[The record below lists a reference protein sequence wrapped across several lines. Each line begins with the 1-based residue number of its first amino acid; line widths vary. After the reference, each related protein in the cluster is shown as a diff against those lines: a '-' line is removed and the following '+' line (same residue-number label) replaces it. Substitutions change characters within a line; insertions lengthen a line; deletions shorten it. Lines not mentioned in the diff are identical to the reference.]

1 MSIYKFIGLAVFA
14 CVTFIGGYI
23 FGEWSTYDEKLL
35 SQIRMSYKT
44 EAELTYKTMEL
55 SHNNFLLKQLI
66 KIKTFEE
73 VDELIEIRKMILSSE
88 LLKLEELLKD
98 LPDANQEL
106 ISNFIVDEV
115 KKTIGDD
122 I

>member
-35 SQIRMSYKT
+35 SQIRMSDKT

>member
-1 MSIYKFIGLAVFA
+1 MSIYRFIGLAVFA

-35 SQIRMSYKT
+35 SQIRTSYKT
-44 EAELTYKTMEL
+44 ETELTYKTMEL

-66 KIKTFEE
+66 EIKTFEE

-88 LLKLEELLKD
+88 LLKLEELLKG
-98 LPDANQEL
+98 LPDSNREL

>member
-1 MSIYKFIGLAVFA
+1 MSIYRFIGLAVFA

-35 SQIRMSYKT
+35 SQIRTSYKT

-66 KIKTFEE
+66 EIKTFEE

-98 LPDANQEL
+98 LPDSNREL

>member
-23 FGEWSTYDEKLL
+23 FGEWSAYDEKLL

-66 KIKTFEE
+66 EIKTFEE

-98 LPDANQEL
+98 LPDSNREL

>member
-66 KIKTFEE
+66 EIKTFEE

-98 LPDANQEL
+98 LPDANREL

>member
-55 SHNNFLLKQLI
+55 SHNNFLLKQLME
-66 KIKTFEE
+66 IKTFEE

-88 LLKLEELLKD
+88 LLKLEDLLKD
-98 LPDANQEL
+98 LPDSNREL